1 MFVIFFS
8 GHMDNKC
15 LATAM
20 FIKEVDTYSTASMVS
35 HAVLTTESFY
45 VVVLPVPVSTWNT
58 GEVQLIR

>member
-8 GHMDNKC
+8 GHMDNRC
-15 LATAM
+15 LATAT
-20 FIKEVDTYSTASMVS
+20 FVKEVDD
-35 HAVLTTESFY
+35 LFDSFIGVTSSPDRGK